1 MIVKKWAEVLNSH
14 FTEEDIQMAKRHM
27 EKCSKSLVIMEIQFK
42 TTMRSCLSEWLLSER
57 KEITRTGEDMKKWN
71 LHALLVGL

>member
-27 EKCSKSLVIMEIQFK
+27 EKCSKSLVIMEIQLK
-42 TTMRSCLSEWLLSER
+42 TTMRSCLSE
-57 KEITRTGEDMKKWN
+57 
-71 LHALLVGL
+71 